1 MLSIII
7 SFLISLSIT
16 YLLLGDL
23 FYMSSINMAKFILS
37 SLIMFLFATCLYFL
51 LALISTI
58 SKETLSTLS
67 TYYIII
73 FFMELISPSIFLGGK
88 WPSITTV
95 VWYAL
100 GLLSRISAL
109 TMLGDVIFLTS
120 LYSIMGVGS
129 LILSFIV
136 MDRIDLY

>member
-1 MLSIII
+1 
-7 SFLISLSIT
+7 
-16 YLLLGDL
+16 
-23 FYMSSINMAKFILS
+23 MSSINMAKFILS